1 MQLGG
6 LSTKFTGAALAIT
19 LCASQASVA
28 AAAVPSQSVNP
39 LVAVSVYG
47 TQASAQAV
55 CTNTANSAAAAGA
68 VAAAQGQAGCVLPA
82 VDTAP
87 PPPVSEGPPPPPP
100 PSGDFGINW
109 LLAGLGGLILLGAII
124 AATQDDD
131 DDGRLIVPISP
142 A

>member
-6 LSTKFTGAALAIT
+6 LSTKFAGTALAIA
-19 LCASQASVA
+19 LCASPVTA
-28 AAAVPSQSVNP
+28 AAASVPVRSVNP

-55 CTNTANSAAAAGA
+55 CTNTANSAAAVGA
-68 VAAAQGQAGCVLPA
+68 AAVAQGQAGCVLPA
-82 VDTAP
+82 VDAAAP
-87 PPPVSEGPPPPPP
+87 PPISEGPAPPLP

-109 LLAGLGGLILLGAII
+109 ILAGLGALILVGAIL
-124 AATQDDD
+124 AATADDD
-131 DDGRLIVPISP
+131 DDGRVIEISP